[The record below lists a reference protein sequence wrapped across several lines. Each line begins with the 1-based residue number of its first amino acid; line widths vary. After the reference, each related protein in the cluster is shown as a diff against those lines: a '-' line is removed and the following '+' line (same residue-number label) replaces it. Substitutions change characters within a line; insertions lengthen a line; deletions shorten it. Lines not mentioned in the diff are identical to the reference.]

1 MPRPSG
7 PKTSLALALLAEPID
22 DDSRICQ
29 FTPTDDAA
37 VAAGSRVTQDLAT
50 MNCTRNSSALRRGTP
65 SNSTVNERLFQNFRL
80 LMVLWRW
87 KGFFWGVASIRS
99 HEQSL
104 GQQRDYAARCRV
116 GWLLAEDLANEIEFA

>member
-7 PKTSLALALLAEPID
+7 PKTSLALSLLAEPID

-37 VAAGSRVTQDLAT
+37 AGSRVTQDLTT
-50 MNCTRNSSALRRGTP
+50 MNCARNSGELRRGTP

-80 LMVLWRW
+80 LTVLWRW
-87 KGFFWGVASIRS
+87 KGVFWGVASIRS
-99 HEQSL
+99 HDQSL

-116 GWLLAEDLANEIEFA
+116 GWFLTEDLANEIA